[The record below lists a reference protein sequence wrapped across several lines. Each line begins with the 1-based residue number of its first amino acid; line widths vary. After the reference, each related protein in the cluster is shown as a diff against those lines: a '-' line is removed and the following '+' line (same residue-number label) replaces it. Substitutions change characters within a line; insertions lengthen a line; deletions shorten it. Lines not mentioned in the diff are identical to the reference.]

1 MVRVLIIIV
10 TYNGEKFIRKCLSS
24 IDRVKY
30 DVLVID
36 NKSSDDTIRI
46 IKSEFPDVM
55 LSIQSQNSGF
65 GQANNIGL
73 KKVIREGYDYALLL
87 NQDAWVLEN
96 TIDDLI
102 KAQQEHPAF
111 WVLSPLQMHS
121 SEGGIEKQFA
131 SYLKNAH
138 IDPSSKQV
146 EPIAFVNA
154 AIWLMTID
162 CIKKVGGFD
171 PLFPH
176 YGEDNDYV
184 NRVVCWGG
192 KVGVEP
198 SVIAY
203 HDKDLGNKAISIDK
217 NIYRTTLAYIGSVK
231 NPNHSIAYGYF
242 KCVQLCLRKTVKALL
257 TMDMTL
263 MHINGAA
270 MRNVFKLTHQ
280 IMEHRKLSFE
290 ERAFLNKI

>member
-10 TYNGEKFIRKCLSS
+10 TYNGKKFIRQCLSS

-30 DVLVID
+30 DVFVVD
-36 NKSSDDTIRI
+36 NNSPDDTTHI

-55 LSIQSQNSGF
+55 LSIQNQNLGF

-73 KKVIREGYDYALLL
+73 QKAIQEGYDYALLL

-102 KAQQEHPAF
+102 KAQQAHPAF

-121 SEGGIEKQFA
+121 LEGGIEKQFA
-131 SYLKNAH
+131 SYLKNSH
-138 IDPSSKQV
+138 IDPSSTKV
-146 EPIAFVNA
+146 ESIAFINA

-184 NRVVCWGG
+184 NRVAYWGG
-192 KVGVEP
+192 KVGVSP
-198 SVIAY
+198 SVLAY
-203 HDKDLGNKAISIDK
+203 HDKSQEKKTVSIDK
-217 NIYRTTLAYIGSVK
+217 NIYRTMLAYLGYIKDIS
-231 NPNHSIAYGYF
+231 HSMTRGYF
-242 KCVQLCLRKTVKALL
+242 KCLQIFIRKIAKAIV

-263 MHINGAA
+263 LRINIAA
-270 MRNVFKLTHQ
+270 MHNVFKQTHQ
-280 IMEHRKLSFE
+280 IMEHRKLSLE
-290 ERAFLNKI
+290 ERAFLNAI